1 MAVLQLRNTTL
12 RYGGAPLLDEVD
24 FQIDAGERVC
34 LIGRNGAG
42 KTSLMRVLTGEEG
55 LSGGELIRPPGTVI
69 TRLEQE
75 VPADLKGKVWDV
87 IHSGV
92 SPERHE
98 EEWETDYRLSTLAEE
113 MSLPGAALA
122 RCAAPERFFEVASAL
137 MLGQDAVFRGGT
149 RDAWYA
155 PAVAVSGRTRA
166 QLDAC
171 AATPATLA
179 AISRDVETAQAAG
192 ATSTPSF
199 FVNGRRVTDRT
210 LGGLEVAIRA
220 AAAGQ

>member
-1 MAVLQLRNTTL
+1 MTSQRRSLLILALALLAPVVAASVS
-12 RYGGAPLLDEVD
+12 GA
-24 FQIDAGERVC
+24 DAAQARQTVAPVIPADRS
-34 LIGRNGAG
+34 IGRADAP
-42 KTSLMRVLTGEEG
+42 V
-55 LSGGELIRPPGTVI
+55 TVI
-69 TRLEQE
+69 EYASFACNHCADWHRFVYPAFKARFIDTGQVRL
-75 VPADLKGKVWDV
+75 VFRNLP
-87 IHSGV
+87 
-92 SPERHE
+92 
-98 EEWETDYRLSTLAEE
+98 TLPEE

-149 RDAWYA
+149 REAWYA
-155 PAVAVSGRTRA
+155 PAVAVSGRTRS

-179 AISRDVETAQAAG
+179 AINRDVETAQAAG
-192 ATSTPSF
+192 VTSTPSF
-199 FVNGRRVTDRT
+199 FVNGRRVTDRS